1 MRIVF
6 MGSPEEVISPL
17 KTLISKSFEVIAVI
31 SQPAKEQGRGR
42 ESIDPPLAAWAK
54 AQGLNVLQPEKASN
68 QDFLVKLRLLR
79 PDVIIT
85 AAYGQ
90 ILSDDFLAIPS
101 RATINIH
108 PSMLPKYRG
117 ATPVPA
123 ALLSGNT
130 ETGVTVL
137 FTVKKMDAGPIIVQ
151 KTSPIFPG
159 ENAPSLTKRLFEF
172 SESLLLEAL
181 ELLKNPDFVGIPQD
195 EAQVIHC
202 KKIQKTDGVLDWS
215 TNAFEIENRFR
226 AHFSWPGT
234 AASIDG
240 QRILI
245 LSLKVS
251 QATTRLNPG
260 EFVYDKGVNALLIGT
275 GHGTIEVSQL
285 RPAGK
290 NSLDALSF
298 YNGCKAKGVFHFDVP
313 TFFK

>member
-17 KTLISKSFEVIAVI
+17 KTLISKSFEVVAVI

-54 AQGLNVLQPEKASN
+54 AQNLNVLQPEKAS
-68 QDFLVKLRLLR
+68 DPVFLAKLRLLR

-123 ALLSGNT
+123 ALLSGDT

-137 FTVKKMDAGPIIVQ
+137 FTVKKMDAGAIIVQ
-151 KTSPIFPG
+151 NAVPILPG
-159 ENAPSLTKRLFEF
+159 ETAPSLTKRLFEF

-181 ELLKNPDFVGIPQD
+181 ALLKNPNFVGLPQD
-195 EAQVIHC
+195 ETQVIHC

-215 TNAFEIENRFR
+215 ANAVEIENRFR
-226 AHFSWPGT
+226 AYFSWPGT
-234 AASIDG
+234 AVSIEG

-245 LSLKVS
+245 MSLKVS
-251 QATTRLNPG
+251 RSTLKQSPG
-260 EFVYDKGVNALLIGT
+260 EFVYEKGVNALLVGT
-275 GHGTIEVSQL
+275 GNGTIEVSQL
-285 RPAGK
+285 KPAGK
-290 NSLDALSF
+290 NNLDAPSF